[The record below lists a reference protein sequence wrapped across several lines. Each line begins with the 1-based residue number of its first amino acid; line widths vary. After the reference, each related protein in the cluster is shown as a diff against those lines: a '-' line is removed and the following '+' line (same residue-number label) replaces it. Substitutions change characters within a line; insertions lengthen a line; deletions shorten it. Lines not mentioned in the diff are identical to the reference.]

1 MTPLRLVLALA
12 LAPVLAIALVLGGAL
27 WVTSAAPAPATQE
40 PAVIAVEATVMAVR
54 TAVAAELGPAS
65 TPTALPTAVKPSPTP
80 AVDMDDLFVR
90 LRGYKAA
97 GATRSLETAVNKT
110 LHGTGKPVGD
120 TFAWQLAR
128 KAGQTY
134 TLTMRTTYANEPLTL
149 TWDYDDATGHLR
161 ANDWQ
166 TRWASGW

>member
-1 MTPLRLVLALA
+1 MTLPHFAPASILALGIGGVLWAA
-12 LAPVLAIALVLGGAL
+12 LA
-27 WVTSAAPAPATQE
+27 AAPPPAPPVD
-40 PAVIAVEATVMAVR
+40 PAVIAVEATVAAVR
-54 TAVAAELGPAS
+54 TAVALELGPAP

-134 TLTMRTTYANEPLTL
+134 TLTMRATYANEPLTL
-149 TWDYDDATGHLR
+149 TWTYNDATGHLQ
-161 ANDWQ
+161 ADDWQ